1 MKQKEL
7 KNKAGTVLYEQGDA
21 IRGERITAQYRKMT
35 KALLVHGT
43 STHQI
48 RHSKLEGSVF
58 CIIDKPLNYL
68 RQEEKY

>member
-1 MKQKEL
+1 MKQQDL
-7 KNKAGTVLYEQGDA
+7 KKKASTIYCGQGDA
-21 IRGERITAQYRKMT
+21 IRGERVTAQFRKMT
-35 KALLVHGT
+35 KAVLMHGT

-68 RQEEKY
+68 RQE